1 MAIIRRKAS
10 DGKARY
16 QVRINVVDPQTG
28 KEGKRTIGTYR
39 TLKAAE
45 KAERDALR
53 DRDNGLLLKPT
64 RITVGDLLDQWLKTE
79 LPRTVKPEN
88 RQAYEVMVNKHLKPR
103 FGGVQVKALTIE
115 MIEVFYADLLDA
127 GKSTTLI
134 KKCHLHISAALKM
147 AKRYGYVSNVAT
159 DDAKVPSVRYKQGE
173 VWIPDEVARFLGAAE
188 DDSMAPVWR
197 LALETGART
206 SELLGVKWLDFD
218 AMQGTIRLGRQ
229 VVRLDRGHPVIR
241 EGGKTAAAERVN
253 RLTPELVE
261 SLKAHRKAQT
271 ERRLSAPEW
280 IDNDLIFCTRT
291 GRPYNAR
298 AFRRSFD
305 GIVED
310 AGVLHIG
317 PHGMRRTAITL
328 AIAGGANV
336 KAISK
341 RVGHA
346 DIATTIGI
354 YQRITADMDSQLESI
369 MAGIVGAKPA
379 EPTPEDVPIP
389 IDRSAG

>member
-1 MAIIRRKAS
+1 
-10 DGKARY
+10 
-16 QVRINVVDPQTG
+16 
-28 KEGKRTIGTYR
+28 
-39 TLKAAE
+39 
-45 KAERDALR
+45 
-53 DRDNGLLLKPT
+53 
-64 RITVGDLLDQWLKTE
+64 
-79 LPRTVKPEN
+79 VKPEN
-88 RQAYEVMVNKHLKPR
+88 RQAYEVMVNKHLKPQ
-103 FGGVQVKALTIE
+103 FGGVQVKALTVE

-127 GKSTTLI
+127 GKSTSLI
-134 KKCHLHISAALKM
+134 KKCHLRLSAALKM
-147 AKRYGYVSNVAT
+147 AKRYAYVSHVAT

-173 VWIPDEVARFLGAAE
+173 VWIPDEVSRFLAAAE

-241 EGGKTAAAERVN
+241 DGGKTAAAERVN

-261 SLKAHRKAQT
+261 AFKDHRKAQT
-271 ERRLSAPEW
+271 ERRLAAPEW
-280 IDNDLIFCTRT
+280 IDNDLIFCTRS

-310 AGVLHIG
+310 AGVRNIG
-317 PHGMRRTAITL
+317 PHGMRRTAVTL

-346 DIATTIGI
+346 DVATTIGI

-379 EPTPEDVPIP
+379 PGDDEPIV
-389 IDRSAG
+389 IDASGS